1 MGTNNIA
8 KAVLEE
14 MTNSLLME
22 GSRDNLLQP
31 YLDIVNKKRRE
42 NMTISQFKQLMLH
55 HLTVYGGLNNLSLD
69 SNFYLVGAVRY
80 YFNGDL
86 TLGNKLAIL
95 NHSVKDRWNEDVC
108 NKLNQIIL
116 IERNAYID
124 TVGTDMKMPEDFG
137 TLPIDKLIRKYS
149 RKLQGKEDVSKIE
162 RPRTKNYTYDICYTY
177 ADCTKYEGLTNP
189 GQWCITYS
197 KTNYDNYTYGNNA
210 FFVILLR
217 NDYEKTPREM
227 GKNYPLDNY
236 GLSMIAIQVSKNS
249 DRVVKG
255 TTRWN
260 HGGYDGCPTIPRA
273 DDAVSQEMLEKIAG
287 ITPEVI
293 HTIREEYQQN
303 SDKYNDR
310 GAETRMINIEK
321 KRKLKYI
328 QMQLNNGQLL
338 SQYVDPEKIQYL
350 YGSKKLNKGIFLFPY
365 NGNGYLIDG
374 GKINFDVRLEI
385 RSYNRNSV
393 VEYTRDKLLANR
405 FVVFASDYHSIYYYD
420 IKRHEFVRHNGNP
433 TFKKS
438 WSSVSRS
445 IGTMANEE
453 DFVKL
458 ETGNFECLLDIERGK
473 LVTSPH
479 GVDTFR
485 NVGLFNYYNS
495 RYYKLG
501 IDWSKFYLFD
511 GVDRKFLPLG
521 GHPDGYTSLNETNG
535 YSRYSMSEQLIGDS
549 VLTYNGYTFDL
560 KNNHYIDVSRD
571 ERIFGDDYG
580 EDLTERLFLT
590 PNVYIGFIRDRN
602 GESKTIMSYNFYSTY
617 TYKLGKLFM
626 YPQQELI
633 PQFRNYVITHVFDG
647 YGSSDLTRNP
657 TYRFVRL
664 TLKEHGQN
672 LVFDTVKEKVM
683 SFDGSP
689 VVSIVS
695 KYESKKTVITN
706 GYTMLGAVNSD
717 YESFTVVKSQADKVY
732 ALSNSALA
740 NEEIDENYT
749 NKALDRLTESLI
761 REDRTSR
768 AESRARKYL
777 RKLFDEH
784 PEYLGKIKQLFM
796 MHMHNPQ
803 LPQSV
808 RERLQAIYANAQQ
821 TGDKE
826 PYVQFCFDEFRDE
839 IPGMRGDGIYFLPG
853 AIRMYFGGEMRQAA
867 DFATIGEIASFLGSQ
882 PDCGGYD
889 SNFNG
894 LSFYD
899 ITEATEEMMEAD
911 RQRRREAAE
920 YNDYNLDEAGD
931 YDIVRINSYQQATR
945 YALFNEWCITYGENH
960 WDMYTNDG
968 NYTVYFMLRDGYK
981 NVQRVRGENYPF
993 DDYGL
998 SMISVIVNGRG
1009 DLIYSTTRWNEGER
1023 HGDIGK
1029 MGISPDKALSEMDL
1043 GKLVGESFYD
1053 AFPPREE

>member
-1 MGTNNIA
+1 METNLIA
-8 KAVLEE
+8 KSVLDE
-14 MTNSLLME
+14 MTTVLLRE

-31 YLDIVNKKRRE
+31 YLDIVNKKRKE
-42 NMTISQFKQLMLH
+42 NLTISQFKQIMLH

-86 TLGNKLAIL
+86 TLGDKLAIL
-95 NHSVKDRWNEDVC
+95 NHSVKDKWNKDVC
-108 NKLNQIIL
+108 DKLNQIIL

-137 TLPIDKLIRKYS
+137 TLPIDKLIRKYN

-177 ADCTKYEGLTNP
+177 SDCTKYEGLTNP

-236 GLSMIAIQVSKNS
+236 GLSMIAIQVSKDS

-273 DDAVSQEMLEKIAG
+273 DDAVTQKMLEKIAG

-303 SDKYNDR
+303 SDKHYDR

-338 SQYVDPEKIQYL
+338 SQYVDSEKIQYL

-365 NGNGYLIDG
+365 GGNGYLIDG

-393 VEYTRDKLLANR
+393 AEYTSNKLLANR
-405 FVVFASDYHSIYYYD
+405 FVVFASDYNSIYYYD

-445 IGTMANEE
+445 IGTMANGE

-479 GVDTFR
+479 GVDTFKR
-485 NVGLFNYYNS
+485 VGLFNYKNS
-495 RYYKLG
+495 RYYELG
-501 IDWSKFYLFD
+501 IDWSKFYIFD
-511 GVDRKFLPLG
+511 GVDRAFLPLG
-521 GHPDGYTSLNETNG
+521 GRPDGYASLDETNG
-535 YSRYSMSEQLIGDS
+535 YHYYGMSSQLIGDDI
-549 VLTYNGYTFDL
+549 LTYKGYTFDI
-560 KNNHYIDVSRD
+560 KNRKYITVSRD
-571 ERIFGDDYG
+571 ERIFGDDYN

-590 PNVYIGFIRDRN
+590 PNVYIGFVRDRN
-602 GESKTIMSYNFYSTY
+602 GESKTISYSFYSTY
-617 TYKLGKLFM
+617 SYKFGKLFM

-633 PQFRNYVITHVFDG
+633 PQFRDYVITHVFDG
-647 YGSSDLTRNP
+647 YSSSDLTSNP

-672 LVFDTVKEKVM
+672 LVFDVSKGKIM
-683 SFDGSP
+683 SFDGNP
-689 VVSIVS
+689 VVSLVS
-695 KYESKKTVITN
+695 KYEGKNTVMAN
-706 GYTMLGAVNSD
+706 GYTMLGSVNTD
-717 YESFTVVKSQADKVY
+717 YESFTVVKSHADKVY

-761 REDRTSR
+761 RENRASK
-768 AESRARKYL
+768 AESKARNYL
-777 RKLFDEH
+777 RRLFVEH
-784 PEYLGKIKQLFM
+784 PDYLGKIKSLFQ

-803 LPQSV
+803 LPASV
-808 RERLQAIYANAQQ
+808 QERLRGIWSAAQR
-821 TGDKE
+821 TGDNE
-826 PYVQFCFDEFRDE
+826 PFVQFCFEEFRNE
-839 IPGMRGDGIYFLPG
+839 IPGMRGDGVYFLPG
-853 AIRMYFGGEMRQAA
+853 VIRMYFSGQMRMAG
-867 DFATIGEIASFLGSQ
+867 DFAEIGEIASFLGSK
-882 PDCGGYD
+882 PDAGGYD
-889 SNFNG
+889 NNFNG
-894 LSFYD
+894 LSYAD
-899 ITEATEEMMEAD
+899 IVDETGEMIQAD
-911 RQRRREAAE
+911 RDHRREAADSTN
-920 YNDYNLDEAGD
+920 YDLDEAGD
-931 YDIVRINSYQQATR
+931 YDVVRINNFNQANR
-945 YALFNEWCITYGENH
+945 YEGLNEWCITYGEQH
-960 WDMYTNDG
+960 WSMYTNDG
-968 NYTVYFMLRDGYK
+968 NYTVYFLLEDGYRNTPK
-981 NVQRVRGENYPF
+981 VRGENYPF
-993 DDYGL
+993 DKYGM
-998 SMISVIVNGRG
+998 SMICVIVNGRG
-1009 DLIYSTTRWNEGER
+1009 DLVYSTTRWNEGEK

-1029 MGISPDKALSEMDL
+1029 LGINPDKALSDMEL
-1043 GKLVGESFYD
+1043 GRLVGESFYD
-1053 AFPPREE
+1053 AFPPKED